1 MTIQEA
7 YLFNKY
13 AKPLQDEIERLTNEN
28 ENLKSKVMAYEELI
42 KDLEHYLSFSTFSK

>member
-13 AKPLQDEIERLTNEN
+13 AKPLQDEVERLTKEN
-28 ENLKSKVMAYEELI
+28 EQLKSKVMACENLI
-42 KDLEHYLSFSTFSK
+42 KDLEEIIKNNS